1 MKELVLTKKQIP
13 AFANSMAEILLQ
25 KKVLCLEGDLGS
37 GKTFLAKHII
47 QNLLNNK
54 NIKVTSPTF
63 GIVNVYTISGK
74 NAIYHFDLYRI
85 KNTEELENIGFFEAL
100 DSGICIIEWPQIAKK
115 FLQNSININIKIL
128 NENERLFV
136 YG

>member
-1 MKELVLTKKQIP
+1 MKEIVLTKKQVPVFIESIKE
-13 AFANSMAEILLQ
+13 ALLQ
-25 KKVLCLEGDLGS
+25 KKVLCLEGSLGS

-54 NIKVTSPTF
+54 NTKVTSPTF
-63 GIVNVYTISGK
+63 GIVNVYTISDK

-85 KNTEELENIGFFEAL
+85 KNIQELEDIGFFEAL
-100 DSGICIIEWPQIAKK
+100 ESGICIIEWPEIARK
-115 FLQNSININIKIL
+115 FLQNVLNISIKVL
-128 NENERLFV
+128 NKDERLFI

>member
-13 AFANSMAEILLQ
+13 AFANSIKELLLQ

-63 GIVNVYTISGK
+63 GIVNVYNISDK

-85 KNTEELENIGFFEAL
+85 KNVQELENIGFFEAL
-100 DSGICIIEWPQIAKK
+100 DSGICIIEWPQIARK
-115 FLQNSININIKIL
+115 FLQNSVNITIKVL
-128 NENERLFV
+128 NENERLFT